1 MAKTGSKAMTK
12 TKAGVRAR
20 PKAPRIFLKLSED
33 HPQVFKALDELGV
46 AVREAGPLDARTS
59 HLVQLA
65 AAAAARSEGAVHS
78 HVRRALAA
86 GVSRKEIEHALLL
99 LVSTI
104 GTPQV
109 VAALSWAR
117 DVTDRAARKRSGG
130 P

>member
-1 MAKTGSKAMTK
+1 MAKA
-12 TKAGVRAR
+12 
-20 PKAPRIFLKLSED
+20 KAPPVFLKLTRD
-33 HPQVFKALDELGV
+33 HPEVFRAIEKLGV
-46 AVREAGPLDARTS
+46 SVRAAGPLDDRTG

-65 AAAAARSEGAVHS
+65 AAAAIRSEGAVHS

-86 GVSRKEIEHALLL
+86 GVTRQEIEHALLL

-117 DVTDRAARKRSGG
+117 DLGDGSAKSRRKRT
-130 P
+130 

>member
-1 MAKTGSKAMTK
+1 MAKT
-12 TKAGVRAR
+12 
-20 PKAPRIFLKLSED
+20 KAPPLFLRLAKG
-33 HPQVFKALDELGV
+33 HPEVFAALDKLGA
-46 AVREAGPLDARTS
+46 AVRVTGPLDERTS

-86 GVSRKEIEHALLL
+86 GVSPEEIEHALLL
-99 LVSTI
+99 LISTV

-117 DVTDRAARKRSGG
+117 DVTEAKGKKPRKRR
-130 P
+130 